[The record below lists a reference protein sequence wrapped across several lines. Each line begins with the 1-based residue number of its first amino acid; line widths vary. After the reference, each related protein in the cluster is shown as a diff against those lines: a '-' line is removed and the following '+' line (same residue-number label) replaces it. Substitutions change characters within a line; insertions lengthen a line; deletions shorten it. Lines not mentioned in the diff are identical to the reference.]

1 MADIQRIS
9 ISERDAEQAITVL
22 KRGAYLLKY
31 GRRGKPKF
39 CPFRLSSDETALI
52 WYDGKEEK
60 QLKIN
65 HVSRIIPGQRTAIFQ
80 RYPRPEKEYQSFS
93 LAYSNRSLDLIC
105 KDKDEAEIWFIA
117 LRALI
122 SRGHCRKWR
131 NEASSDSTSSSS
143 VHTRRNSPLFSSC
156 SSDTVFKDQGIN
168 ETDKKIPVP
177 FDNPP
182 QKLLGRAFSDVVTYS
197 DAQAFAQT
205 QSVTSSLSSLS
216 SGGLD
221 IVDGMCSADN
231 LRLSLSSAV
240 SSSSQGSSL
249 EDFDA
254 MGDVLIWGEETGNGL
269 LGGGV
274 YRIGVPPE
282 VRMDSLLP
290 KALDSAMMLDV
301 RNIACGNKHAI
312 LVTKQGEIFSWG
324 EGLGGKLGHGVQVD
338 VSHPILVTALSGL
351 NTELVACGEYHT
363 CAVTSSGDFYTWGDG
378 IHNFGLLGHGSEVG
392 RWTPRKVSGPMEGMH
407 VKSIS
412 CGPWHT
418 AAITLGGQLFT
429 FGQGTFG
436 ALGHGDRNSSSTPRE
451 VTTLKGLI
459 TLKISC
465 GFWHTAAVVEV
476 VGEPASSGSSTK
488 KLFTWGDG
496 DKGQL
501 GHGDKEPRLVPSCV
515 AFFSEDTNFCQVA
528 CGHSITIALATSGR
542 VYTMGSADYGQL
554 GNPGSADKLPTCVEG
569 KIRNNFIEE
578 ISCGHHHVAVLSSK
592 SEVYTW
598 GKGSNGQLGH
608 GDNNDRNTP
617 TLVEALQDKRV
628 KNVVCGSNFTAAI
641 CFHKWICHADNSLCS
656 GCRSPFNFRRKRHN
670 CYNCGLVFCK
680 ACSNRK
686 SLKASLAPTI
696 KKPYRVCDACFTK
709 LKTTMES
716 GAACRIPRIP
726 SENIYQNCTEVEEKE
741 ILETKPRG
749 LLSRLSSFD
758 SFKRAGS
765 RSSKQ
770 DRKSDSI
777 SGHTSSIDDGSVQC
791 GSSYTSNIL
800 ASSASL
806 PGSRLYSRAASPV
819 SRSSSPPHSV
829 SLGSAYS
836 PLSYPEAI
844 VDDSKQKNDGF
855 KEEIALLSSQV
866 EDLTHKSEHL
876 EAELEITSRHLKD
889 ASKLAREEAEKNKA
903 AMEVIKSLTRQL
915 KDMAES
921 VRQYSY
927 PCVKSNSLVE
937 TTSTALESIL
947 YSESFD

>member
-1 MADIQRIS
+1 MADIQRVS
-9 ISERDAEQAITVL
+9 LGERDVEQAITAL

-39 CPFRLSSDETALI
+39 CPFRLSNDETALI

-60 QLKIN
+60 QLKLN

-93 LAYSNRSLDLIC
+93 LAYGNRSLDLIC
-105 KDKDEAEIWFIA
+105 KDKDEAEIWFVA

-122 SRGHCRKWR
+122 SRGHYKKWR
-131 NEASSDSTSSSS
+131 NEASSDSASSSS
-143 VHTRRNSPLFSSC
+143 AHTQRNSPLFSSC
-156 SSDTVFKDQGIN
+156 SSDTVLKDQGIN
-168 ETDKKIPVP
+168 EADKKNPVP
-177 FDNPP
+177 FNNPP
-182 QKLLGRAFSDVVTYS
+182 QKLLGRAFSDVLTYS
-197 DAQAFAQT
+197 DAQCYPQT

-216 SGGLD
+216 SVGLD
-221 IVDGMCSADN
+221 TIDGRGSADN
-231 LRLSLSSAV
+231 IRLSLSSAV

-249 EDFDA
+249 EDLDA
-254 MGDVLIWGEETGNGL
+254 IGDVLIWGEEIGNGM

-274 YRIGVPPE
+274 YRNGILHQVQ
-282 VRMDSLLP
+282 MDALLP
-290 KALDSAMMLDV
+290 KTLDSATMLDV
-301 RNIACGNKHAI
+301 RNIACGSKHAV

-338 VSHPILVTALSGL
+338 VSNPMLITTLSGL
-351 NTELVACGEYHT
+351 NTDLVACGEYHT
-363 CAVTSSGDFYTWGDG
+363 CAVTVSGDFYTWGDG
-378 IHNFGLLGHGSEVG
+378 THNFGLLGHGSEVG
-392 RWTPRKVSGPMEGMH
+392 CWTPRKVSGPMEGMH

-418 AAITLGGQLFT
+418 AAVTMGGQLFT

-451 VTTLKGLI
+451 VISLKGLH
-459 TLKISC
+459 TVKVSC

-476 VGEPASSGSSTK
+476 IEEPASSGSSTK

-501 GHGDKEPRLVPSCV
+501 GHGDKESRLVPSCI
-515 AFFSEDTNFCQVA
+515 AFFPENTNFCQVA

-554 GNPGSADKLPTCVEG
+554 GNPRSGDKLPTCVEG

-578 ISCGHHHVAVLSSK
+578 ISCGSHHVAVLSSK
-592 SEVYTW
+592 YEVYTW

-608 GDNNDRNTP
+608 GDNNDRDTP

-641 CFHKWICHADNSLCS
+641 CLHKWICHADISLCS

-680 ACSNRK
+680 PCCSRK
-686 SLKASLAPTI
+686 SLKASLAPNI

-709 LKTTMES
+709 LKITMALGS
-716 GAACRIPRIP
+716 TFIIPRIP
-726 SENIYQNCTEVEEKE
+726 SGNIHQNCSGVEEKE

-758 SFKRAGS
+758 SFKRASS

-770 DRKSDSI
+770 DRKTHSNN
-777 SGHTSSIDDGSVQC
+777 GHTPPIDAGSVQC
-791 GSSYTSNIL
+791 GSSYTSN
-800 ASSASL
+800 ASL
-806 PGSRLYSRAASPV
+806 PGSRAYSRAASPV

-836 PLSYPEAI
+836 SLSCPEAI
-844 VDDSKQKNDGF
+844 VDDLKQKNDGL
-855 KEEIALLSSQV
+855 KEEIAILSSQV

-876 EAELEITSRHLKD
+876 EVELEITSRHLNE
-889 ASKLAREEAEKNKA
+889 ANKLAREEAERNKA
-903 AMEVIKSLTRQL
+903 AIEVIRSLTRQL
-915 KDMAES
+915 KDMAER
-921 VRQYSY
+921 VCQDSY
-927 PCVKSNSLVE
+927 LYAKSNSLVG
-937 TTSTALESIL
+937 TTSTTLESIL